1 MVSRESK
8 KKAIKVI
15 IATGVLAAILAVL
28 DGRESHTDTLERKE
42 AGKGSQK
49 QEYTLDAGK
58 TIKSYVWTVTAEEY
72 QFTQKEKKEVLKK
85 AKAELE
91 KRILGDNKSPEDI
104 STDLHLPEK
113 LQKGAVRAEY
123 GLSDY
128 HIFYPDGTMRELPQK
143 AAMVTVSA
151 ELECQGE
158 REIYKFAIQVVPPK
172 KSKTEQLIGEIQKTL
187 EEENKRTGTNELELP
202 QEVNGIKLSWKK
214 KKENRAF
221 LVAGLGMIAAGCI
234 VASEK
239 EKAKKEQKERE
250 QQLLWDY
257 PDILGKLILL
267 AGAGM
272 NVALAWKQIADTY
285 QRRRDEQRISER
297 PAYEEMVIA
306 VYEMQE
312 GVGEVQAYQHFGE
325 RCALPEYRK
334 LSWILVQNVR
344 KGSAQI
350 QRLLEEEKSEAY
362 EKQKARIKTAG
373 EEAGTKLLFPMLLM
387 LLVVLIIIMVPAM
400 MSMEI

>member
-1 MVSRESK
+1 M
-8 KKAIKVI
+8 
-15 IATGVLAAILAVL
+15 
-28 DGRESHTDTLERKE
+28 
-42 AGKGSQK
+42 
-49 QEYTLDAGK
+49 
-58 TIKSYVWTVTAEEY
+58 
-72 QFTQKEKKEVLKK
+72 
-85 AKAELE
+85 
-91 KRILGDNKSPEDI
+91 
-104 STDLHLPEK
+104 
-113 LQKGAVRAEY
+113 
-123 GLSDY
+123 
-128 HIFYPDGTMRELPQK
+128 
-143 AAMVTVSA
+143 
-151 ELECQGE
+151 
-158 REIYKFAIQVVPPK
+158 
-172 KSKTEQLIGEIQKTL
+172 
-187 EEENKRTGTNELELP
+187 
-202 QEVNGIKLSWKK
+202 
-214 KKENRAF
+214 
-221 LVAGLGMIAAGCI
+221 
-234 VASEK
+234 ASEK